1 MNCPA
6 CDGPLEERTM
16 SDVKLDV
23 CANGCGGVW
32 FDQFEFRKFDEPHE
46 EVGAALLELEGA
58 RTRPTGAD
66 DRLACPR
73 CDERGV
79 LRRRFFSTKRQV
91 EVDECPACAGVWL
104 DVGEL
109 RDLRSLF
116 ESEKARKEA
125 AAAYFDDVFG
135 PQLAAMRAES
145 EQGRDRAA
153 RFAHALRFIT
163 PSYYIPGDQEW
174 GAY

>member
-6 CDGPLEERTM
+6 CAAAMEERTFE
-16 SDVKLDV
+16 DVALDV
-23 CANGCGGVW
+23 CSRGCGGVW
-32 FDQFEFRKFDEPHE
+32 FDQFEFMRFDEPHE
-46 EVGAALLELEGA
+46 AAGAELLELEGVE
-58 RTRPTGAD
+58 TRPTGVD
-66 DRLACPR
+66 DRFQCPR
-73 CDERGV
+73 CEDAF
-79 LRRRFFSTKRQV
+79 LRRRFFSTRRHV

-116 ESEKARKEA
+116 PSEEARKA
-125 AAAYFDDVFG
+125 AASEYFDEVFG
-135 PQLAAMRAES
+135 PQLKQMRAES
-145 EQGRDRAA
+145 EEKRDSAA